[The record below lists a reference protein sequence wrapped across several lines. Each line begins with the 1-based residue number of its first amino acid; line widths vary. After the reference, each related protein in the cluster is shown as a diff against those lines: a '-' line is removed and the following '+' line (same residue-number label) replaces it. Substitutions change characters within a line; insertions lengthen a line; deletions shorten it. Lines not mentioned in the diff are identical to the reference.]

1 LLVLDIQG
9 LCQTE
14 RNSQN
19 KTILAKSS
27 KHLLESWLKPSEM
40 MQEQFSGD
48 RHHIDDNDHMRKGKR
63 EKWDPKLWI
72 YSCND
77 LEEDYT
83 GDILLS
89 SSISHNTS
97 HINLKKYTSHIA

>member
-48 RHHIDDNDHMRKGKR
+48 RHHTDDNDHMRKGKR
-63 EKWDPKLWI
+63 VSRI
-72 YSCND
+72 QNCGYIVA
-77 LEEDYT
+77 T
-83 GDILLS
+83 
-89 SSISHNTS
+89 ISRRTAQG
-97 HINLKKYTSHIA
+97 I